1 MVEEADK
8 NGDVKSTMTLRLY
21 DNTRR
26 QFRFTPNEL
35 SRPVV
40 IPTLLLALALGWG
53 VAHQQ
58 QNGETMTIIHYI
70 NKESAAQFPELTLWD
85 IRLSKE
91 ARAIEPDD
99 LVEMLKDHAVDTPN
113 YKGVLRLSAF
123 SLDYINDRIL
133 MLSKPK
139 EPFVVVITQTEV
151 ERLLP
156 K

>member
-53 VAHQQ
+53 VAH
-58 QNGETMTIIHYI
+58 
-70 NKESAAQFPELTLWD
+70 
-85 IRLSKE
+85 
-91 ARAIEPDD
+91 
-99 LVEMLKDHAVDTPN
+99 
-113 YKGVLRLSAF
+113 
-123 SLDYINDRIL
+123 
-133 MLSKPK
+133 
-139 EPFVVVITQTEV
+139 
-151 ERLLP
+151 
-156 K
+156 